1 MKDNT
6 WETERIAAQAERID
20 HLNDEVRHLKRR
32 ETFVFSALGVSI
44 LFLAI
49 GFHNQSV
56 WVERNAQ
63 DKVYADLY
71 RNYGRIPNK

>member
-6 WETERIAAQAERID
+6 WETERIAAQEGRIKD
-20 HLNDEVRHLKRR
+20 LTSSLNELKDR
-32 ETFVFSALGVSI
+32 EKYVGVALIASL
-44 LFLAI
+44 LFTVTTI
-49 GFHNQSV
+49 INQSAI
-56 WVERNAQ
+56 NQGHAQ